1 MESYADRNP
10 EQSIQLC
17 NTFDQL
23 KEVISGIR
31 NIRLQKNIAQ
41 KEALE
46 MQVMGEN
53 TFLMSYAEVV
63 KKMGNL
69 TTVSIV
75 NEKPEGAASFMV
87 GTTEYFIPLGGMINV
102 EEELA
107 KLEADLKISG
117 RFPAKRIEEA
127 EQRKVRQQGSGKC
140 HRHGTQKAG

>member
-1 MESYADRNP
+1 MTAQMESYADRNP

-53 TFLMSYAEVV
+53 TFLMSCLLY
-63 KKMGNL
+63 
-69 TTVSIV
+69 TS
-75 NEKPEGAASFMV
+75 
-87 GTTEYFIPLGGMINV
+87 
-102 EEELA
+102 
-107 KLEADLKISG
+107 
-117 RFPAKRIEEA
+117 
-127 EQRKVRQQGSGKC
+127 
-140 HRHGTQKAG
+140 